1 MLFRTIV
8 LENCVNIS
16 FRFLL
21 YCRVIIGLRKVIK
34 NRNLR
39 LFTSFVTKKQNKF
52 FKKRMKRLCVYLFP
66 IQDFFTGFL
75 WKLITSCLRRE
86 AQTNQTT
93 GIYIFVKY
101 RELSHVQYDND
112 SLKIARGGKSWSWI
126 VIFNWRDDFG
136 SMELVFG
143 QFILNW
149 FIKRI
154 APLVNRLLGLGQCCH
169 MLRKVSAA

>member
-1 MLFRTIV
+1 MERIIIQLNFSHAKFVFKYLFEFYVVQTYCTWI
-8 LENCVNIS
+8 LCDYQ
-16 FRFLL
+16 FLL

-86 AQTNQTT
+86 VQTNQTT
-93 GIYIFVKY
+93 GIYIFVTY
-101 RELSHVQYDND
+101 RELLHMGKRIIFY
-112 SLKIARGGKSWSWI
+112 LKIARDGIYWS
-126 VIFNWRDDFG
+126 
-136 SMELVFG
+136 
-143 QFILNW
+143 
-149 FIKRI
+149 
-154 APLVNRLLGLGQCCH
+154 
-169 MLRKVSAA
+169 